1 MKTTKKQKKSN
12 LKVSLLLLLLA
23 AVLLISSTYAW
34 FVSNTNVTV
43 STLQV
48 NVESVQGIQ
57 ISVDA
62 ETWQPAI
69 DKAALAS
76 VGTPTS
82 NNPSAINQLPDKMK
96 PVSTIGEV
104 DQTTGTMNMYL
115 GSLVTKT
122 TATDGNSVDYYA
134 LTSVKQTD
142 VNGVPTEEGTQPG
155 HYIAFDMFLKY
166 DGAEATKIYARPG
179 SGVTFA
185 DAASQAKK
193 LEYATRIAF
202 IKEGWVASTAE
213 NAKATAQGKKYTDK
227 DTANCGIYIWEPNY
241 DLHNTAG
248 TTNAKSQYN
257 VTLTETTTDSIPY
270 SGVKA
275 AIAESLN
282 VYYGKPGALEGPKY
296 LTATDYTDC
305 FASVGVN
312 IKTKAAFDTNTEL
325 FSINPG
331 ITKIRVYMWV
341 EGQDVDCINEASG
354 SNIKFDLKLSTQA

>member
-1 MKTTKKQKKSN
+1 MQTVKKEKKRS
-12 LKVSLLLLLLA
+12 LRALLLI
-23 AVLLISSTYAW
+23 LLIVAVILIGSTYAW
-34 FVSNTNVTV
+34 FVSNNNVSISPMEV
-43 STLQV
+43 RI
-48 NVESVQGIQ
+48 ESVEGIQ

-62 ETWQPAI
+62 INWQPAI
-69 DKAALAS
+69 DKTALAS

-82 NNPSAINQLPDKMK
+82 SNPKAVNQLVDVMK
-96 PVSTIGEV
+96 PVSTIGAV
-104 DQTTGTMNMYL
+104 DQTNGQMKMFL
-115 GSLVTKT
+115 GNIITKT
-122 TATDGNSVDYYA
+122 YQDVETGEKREYYA
-134 LTSVKQTD
+134 LTATSQTD
-142 VNGVPTEEGTQPG
+142 VNGDTG

-166 DGAEATKIYARPG
+166 DGANPTPIYALPG

-213 NAKATAQGKKYTDK
+213 NAATTVQAKNYVESDNS
-227 DTANCGIYIWEPNY
+227 NCGIYIWEPNY

-257 VTLTETTTDSIPY
+257 VTLTETTTDPIPY

-296 LTATDYTDC
+296 WTATDYTDC